1 MDKEK
6 MLKNM
11 CGSGLSQADIKAICK
26 IRDLPPACLKSR
38 ELFRHHFLAETGI
51 EKIIASLEEK
61 QILFLHLLN
70 ATGKET
76 DIEFFT
82 RLYKEAHPGGYGYT
96 FNDKYKVVFKRV
108 KTELIRKGLLLYA
121 EAHKDIWD
129 KTTVL
134 ERQRFMF
141 PADFSSFLPP
151 PVNPVHI
158 EEPDCHILRK
168 DILRDKLAEILKP
181 RKAQNSQSGSSQ
193 SGSVEGKLHIKG
205 GKLLLGKKP
214 FTVKR
219 LKSWNRSRW
228 ASSVRIETE
237 WGDSAISPVDF
248 VRYALSFLKEQYW
261 AAPDDIVPLWEIAYP
276 AAEKLP
282 GARSAHEKGWERG
295 CLEKVAKDGKTFYR
309 LQKIDTGRGNRKPED
324 FLMLTDD
331 EFIEIDLAY
340 TPLDTLEW
348 LGGICNMS
356 ILQGRLTAKP
366 DLVTISHAT
375 EQKKKN
381 PTFVWL
387 QKHHKAFRRIVRTIK
402 KRQGKTVVHK
412 NLMIARVRD
421 LSLKVQLEKKFP
433 DSKKIVSLSDEFISF
448 PANLFSEIRKAVTK
462 SGHAVKFVEAD
473 END

>member
-6 MLKNM
+6 MLENM
-11 CGSGLSQADIKAICK
+11 CRFGLSQADIKVICK
-26 IRDLPPACLKSR
+26 IRNLPPACLKSR
-38 ELFRHHFLAETGI
+38 ELFRHHFLTETGI
-51 EKIIASLEEK
+51 EKIIASLDEK

-70 ATGKET
+70 AAGKET

-82 RLYKEAHPGGYGYT
+82 HLYKEAHPGVYGYT

-108 KTELIRKGLLLYA
+108 KSELIRKGLLLYA
-121 EAHKDIWD
+121 EAHKGVWD

-141 PADFSSFLPP
+141 PADFLPFLPP
-151 PVNPVHI
+151 PANPVHI
-158 EEPDCHILRK
+158 EEPAYQILRK
-168 DILRDKLAEILKP
+168 DILRDKLAEILEP
-181 RKAQNSQSGSSQ
+181 QKAPDSQ
-193 SGSVEGKLHIKG
+193 SGSVEGKLHIKD

-219 LKSWNRSRW
+219 LKSLNRSRW
-228 ASSVRIETE
+228 ASSVRIETK

-248 VRYALSFLKEQYW
+248 VTYALSFLKEQCW
-261 AAPDDIVPLWEIAYP
+261 AAPDDILPLWKIAYP

-282 GARSAHEKGWERG
+282 DARSAHEKGWERG

-309 LQKIDTGRGNRKPED
+309 LQKIDTSRGNRKPD
-324 FLMLTDD
+324 GFLLITDD
-331 EFIEIDLAY
+331 EFIEIDLPC

-348 LGGICNMS
+348 LCGICNMS

-366 DLVTISHAT
+366 DLVKISHAT
-375 EQKKKN
+375 EQIKKD

-387 QKHHKAFRRIVRTIK
+387 QKHHKAFGRIVGTIK
-402 KRQGKTVVHK
+402 KQEGKTVVHD

-421 LSLKVQLEKKFP
+421 LSLKVQLEKKFT
-433 DSKKIVSLSDEFISF
+433 DSKQVVSLSDEFISF
-448 PANLFSEIRKAVTK
+448 PVNLFPEIRKAVTK
-462 SGHAVKFVEAD
+462 SGHAVKFVEPD
-473 END
+473 GND